1 MKIMKYNK
9 LLLIALLMAQYAMP
23 TQAAVYGTLKQD
35 LYFEM
40 EDKQVTKPAGT
51 AVSIYDAD
59 EEAYLIRIDDS
70 TSEYLDKSFIELAGI
85 LTRATTD
92 TVVLEKK
99 DVSSKVLL
107 EIEKD
112 SLVIALDKEDN
123 FYKVKIDG
131 IVGYIDGSTL
141 DESELE
147 ELIHKLTT
155 GEEVVEYAK
164 QFLGGRYV
172 YGGTNLATGVDCS
185 GFTQQVMKNFG
196 INLSRT
202 SSAQYANNG
211 RKVSVSDI
219 KPGDLVY
226 YGRGR
231 VTHAAIYAGNG
242 KVIHATT
249 PRTGITMGNLY
260 HGLPLIGVKRVIE

>member
-9 LLLIALLMAQYAMP
+9 LLFVALLMAQYAMP

-40 EDKQVTKPAGT
+40 EDKQIIKEAGS

-70 TSEYLDKSFIELAGI
+70 TNEYLDKSFIDLAGI
-85 LTRATTD
+85 LTRAVTD

-99 DVSSKVLL
+99 DVDSEVLL

-112 SLVIALDKEDN
+112 SLVIATEKEDN

-131 IVGYIDGSTL
+131 IVGYIESSTL

-147 ELIHKLTT
+147 ELMKKLT
-155 GEEVVEYAK
+155 GEDVVEYAK

-172 YGGTNLATGVDCS
+172 YGGTNLSTGVDCS

-196 INLSRT
+196 VNLSRT
-202 SSAQYANNG
+202 SSSQYANNG

-242 KVIHATT
+242 QVIHATT
-249 PRTGITMGNLY
+249 PRNGITMGNLY